1 MKTLIFLSFRLSN
14 CNEFY
19 NLSIIQTNIFNVF
32 LSHFY
37 DKHFCND
44 ISDKDKQSR

>member
-1 MKTLIFLSFRLSN
+1 MKTFF
-14 CNEFY
+14 FY
-19 NLSIIQTNIFNVF
+19 PFVCRIAMNFISIIQTNIFNVF